1 VIVNATPKNEPWRI
15 RPIAP
20 GDRDGLRGFYADLS
34 PDSLEARFHG
44 ATPGI
49 GDGTARFF
57 CGPDHEHREGFVAE
71 IADADG
77 QSVIVGHACLEPISA
92 RQAEMAIAVADRWQH
107 HGLGRAMLSR
117 AITWAR
123 DHGLTELS
131 ASIRSSNGAMIGLV
145 RSMGMPVT
153 VDDGDG
159 GVIDAIIELGV
170 PLPHA
175 A

>member
-1 VIVNATPKNEPWRI
+1 MSAASKNLAWLI

-20 GDRDGLRGFYADLS
+20 GDRDGLTRFYAALS

-49 GDGTARFF
+49 GEGTAGFF
-57 CGPDHEHREGFVAE
+57 CGPDHVHREGLVAE
-71 IADADG
+71 SLDEQG
-77 QSVIVGHACLEPISA
+77 EPVIVGHVCLEPI
-92 RQAEMAIAVADRWQH
+92 RPGRAEMAIAVADRWQH

-117 AITWAR
+117 AIAWAK
-123 DHGLTELS
+123 DHGVTELG
-131 ASIRSSNGAMIGLV
+131 ASIRGSNGAMIGLV
-145 RSMGMPVT
+145 RSTGLPVT

-159 GVIDAIIELGV
+159 GVLDAVIDLGV
-170 PLPHA
+170 PMPHA

>member
-1 VIVNATPKNEPWRI
+1 MNVAAQNATCRI

-20 GDRDGLRGFYADLS
+20 DDRDALTRFYSALS

-44 ATPGI
+44 AMPGI
-49 GDGTARFF
+49 GEGTASFF
-57 CGPDHEHREGFVAE
+57 CGPDHLHREGLVAE
-71 IADADG
+71 LLDEHG
-77 QSVIVGHACLEPISA
+77 EPVIVGHVCLEPI
-92 RQAEMAIAVADRWQH
+92 RPGRAEMAIAVADRWQH

-117 AITWAR
+117 AIVWAK
-123 DHGLTELS
+123 DHGVTELG
-131 ASIRSSNGAMIGLV
+131 ASIRGSNGVMIGLV

-159 GVIDAIIELGV
+159 GVLDAIIDLGV
-170 PLPHA
+170 PLPDA

>member
-1 VIVNATPKNEPWRI
+1 MSAASKNLPWLI

-20 GDRDGLRGFYADLS
+20 GDRDGLTRFYSALS

-49 GDGTARFF
+49 GEPTARFF

-77 QSVIVGHACLEPISA
+77 HSVIVGHACLEPISA
-92 RQAEMAIAVADRWQH
+92 SQAEMAIAIADRWQH
-107 HGLGRAMLSR
+107 HGLGRAMLAR

-123 DHGLTELS
+123 DHGVTTLS

-145 RSMGMPVT
+145 RSTGLPVT

-159 GVIDAIIELGV
+159 GVLDAIIDLAV

>member
-1 VIVNATPKNEPWRI
+1 MVVTPSQITYRI

-20 GDRDGLRGFYADLS
+20 GDRDGLARFYAGLS
-34 PDSLEARFHG
+34 ADSLEARFHG

-57 CGPDHEHREGFVAE
+57 CGPDHVHREGLIAE
-71 IADADG
+71 
-77 QSVIVGHACLEPISA
+77 SVDEHDEPIIVGHVCLEPIRPGA
-92 RQAEMAIAVADRWQH
+92 LEMAIAVADRWQH
-107 HGLGRAMLSR
+107 HGLGRAMLAR
-117 AITWAR
+117 AVSWAK
-123 DHGLTELS
+123 DHGVTELG
-131 ASIRSSNGAMIGLV
+131 ASVRSSNGAMIGLI
-145 RSMGMPVT
+145 RSTGLPVT

-159 GVIDAIIELGV
+159 GVVNAVVDVGL